1 MTPFTYKRITDLLL
15 PSSFSD
21 AVALHS
27 SSSYTCSRLL
37 EDVESG
43 KITGGIK
50 TSNQRAKSRGGILLY
65 RGRCTGCVRIAHDSP
80 LPLPTSDSIKL
91 ILQDLGADDTTF
103 TLFLMPEP
111 IVRAY
116 SSLFLGQLVEQEPM
130 GEPPLL
136 YFHRVRKCYER
147 DSSTG
152 TIVLMTAAAETYI
165 FLFDRGDFVGAYS
178 VSEQLLLRLPK
189 DITPLLDNS
198 VFTGSDGSV
207 LNSSLPEEYGYIMS
221 ELTK

>member
-1 MTPFTYKRITDLLL
+1 MPPFSYKRITDLLL

-27 SSSYTCSRLL
+27 SSSYTCSKLL
-37 EDVESG
+37 EDVETG
-43 KITGGIK
+43 KVTGCIK

-65 RGRCTGCVRIAHDSP
+65 RGRCVGCVRIAHDSP

-91 ILQDLGADDTTF
+91 ILQDLNDADTTF
-103 TLFLMPEP
+103 TLFLMKEP
-111 IVRAY
+111 IIRAY
-116 SSLFLGQLVEQEPM
+116 SSLFLGHLVDQEPM

-152 TIVLMTAAAETYI
+152 TIVLMTEAAETYI

-178 VSEQLLLRLPK
+178 VSGQLLLRLPK

-198 VFTGSDGSV
+198 AFSGSDGSV
-207 LNSSLPEEYGYIMS
+207 LSDPLPEEYGYIMS
-221 ELTK
+221 EFTK

>member
-15 PSSFSD
+15 PSSLSD

-27 SSSYTCSRLL
+27 SSSYSCSKLL
-37 EDVESG
+37 EDVETG
-43 KITGGIK
+43 KVTGCIK
-50 TSNQRAKSRGGILLY
+50 TSNQRARSRGGILLY
-65 RGRCTGCVRIAHDSP
+65 RGRCAGCVRIAHDSP
-80 LPLPTSDSIKL
+80 LPLPTADSIKL
-91 ILQDLGADDTTF
+91 ILQDLREDDTTF
-103 TLFLMPEP
+103 TLFSMTEP

-116 SSLFLGQLVEQEPM
+116 SSLFLGHLVEQEPM

-147 DSSTG
+147 DSSIG
-152 TIVLMTAAAETYI
+152 TIVLMTESAETYI
-165 FLFDRGDFVGAYS
+165 FLFDRGDFVGAYC
-178 VSEQLLLRLPK
+178 VSGQLLLRLPK

-207 LNSSLPEEYGYIMS
+207 LSSSLPEEYGYIMS
-221 ELTK
+221 EFTK